1 MCVRYLPFPITVHLT
16 HSGVPEY
23 ATIFDPSR
31 PCSLLSD
38 DRALHT
44 GDSRPPEVDAVDLPP
59 PVFTARREQAT
70 CAFRVAPRLQAP
82 LIYCI
87 AARRCLR
94 PCIARRSAA
103 SAPTTRLPQQLGV
116 GKDGDGADELGLH

>member
-1 MCVRYLPFPITVHLT
+1 MCVRYLIPFPITVHLT

-94 PCIARRSAA
+94 PCIVRRSAA
-103 SAPTTRLPQQLGV
+103 PRAGSSLAPPAPTTRRGR
-116 GKDGDGADELGLH
+116 GW